1 MEKLTGTKIAPY
13 IEESLTRGLNT
24 GRWKEDF
31 INYVFSNYQDLF
43 KDVEPYEDKYK
54 FRLDGVYE
62 GFKHRDTK
70 DKFGNSKT
78 VTYKKENTLKVEKNF
93 DDSLGFISESFDI
106 DIDIQKKKTIVV
118 LVENPSQLISAIK
131 CVLWSL
137 DNNPKTVKD
146 ILQYLM
152 KVDDSGNIVPYLDG
166 LKTQDDYAE
175 VNNQINKSII
185 DGFLWLQKIKG
196 KNGKTVFLYCNPTD
210 KRLGYFYKGKL
221 WKLKE
226 LSEINGVKIGTIQ
239 RRFQTMTIEQSIL

>member
-1 MEKLTGTKIAPY
+1 MEKLTGTKIANY
-13 IEESLTRGLNT
+13 IEESLNRGLRT

-31 INYVFSNYQDLF
+31 RNYVYSNFKELF
-43 KDVEPYEDKYK
+43 KDVEPNEDKYK
-54 FRLDGVYE
+54 FRLDGVFE
-62 GFKHRDTK
+62 GFKHPDTK

-78 VTYKKENTLKVEKNF
+78 VIYKKENTLKLEKNL
-93 DDSLGFISESFDI
+93 DDSLGFIFESVDN
-106 DIDIQKKKTIVV
+106 DVDIQKKKTIAL
-118 LVENPSQLISAIK
+118 LVENPSQLIPAIK

-137 DNNPKTVKD
+137 DNNSKTVKD

-166 LKTQDDYAE
+166 LKTGDDYVE

-196 KNGKTVFLYCNPTD
+196 KNGKTVFLYCNPTN

-226 LSEINGVKIGTIQ
+226 LSRINGVKIGTIQ
-239 RRFQTMTIEQSIL
+239 RRFQTMTIEQSIV